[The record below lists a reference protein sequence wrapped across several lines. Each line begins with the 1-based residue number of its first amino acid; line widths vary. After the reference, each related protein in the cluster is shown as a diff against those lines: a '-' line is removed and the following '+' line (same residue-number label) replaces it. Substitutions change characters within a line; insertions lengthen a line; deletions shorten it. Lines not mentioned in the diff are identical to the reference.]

1 MQTLTSRGSIS
12 ARRIAWIGLFSI
24 GLAGCSGEPSS
35 RELKNRQ
42 EFETLLTAIAMKN
55 TKQLDVAAKRI
66 TDRHDL
72 GEMSDDGYNSLES
85 LIQKARAGDWTGAE
99 TQAYKERERRPYFR

>member
-1 MQTLTSRGSIS
+1 VRIPTSRSSIS
-12 ARRIAWIGLFSI
+12 RIWIVFICLFVFA
-24 GLAGCSGEPSS
+24 LAGCSGEPSA

-42 EFETLLTAIAMKN
+42 EFETLLTALAMKN

-66 TDRHDL
+66 ADRHDL

-99 TQAYKERERRPYFR
+99 TQAYEERERRPYFR